1 MSAQT
6 LRLMAFDVD
15 GIFTDGRLYYGVEGD
30 ALKCFHTHDG
40 LGLKLLQASGLSVA
54 IITGRTS
61 AMVEH
66 RFAELGIAH
75 IISGRD
81 DKRQA
86 LEELADA
93 LSLSLIECGYMGDDL
108 PDLAAG
114 QLAGFFASVPNACPA
129 VIEAAHFVTVR
140 QGGQGAVRE
149 VCRFLLEAR
158 GFDEADLYRSVAK

>member
-40 LGLKLLQASGLSVA
+40 LGLKLLQASGLPVA

-93 LSLSLIECGYMGDDL
+93 LSL
-108 PDLAAG
+108 
-114 QLAGFFASVPNACPA
+114 
-129 VIEAAHFVTVR
+129 
-140 QGGQGAVRE
+140 
-149 VCRFLLEAR
+149 
-158 GFDEADLYRSVAK
+158 

>member
-6 LRLMAFDVD
+6 IQLMAFDVD

-40 LGLKLLQASGLSVA
+40 LGLKLLQASGLHVA

-66 RFAELGIAH
+66 RFTELGVVHVIT
-75 IISGRD
+75 GRD

-86 LEELADA
+86 LEELAET
-93 LSLSLIECGYMGDDL
+93 LSLSIKQCGYMGDDL
-108 PDLAAG
+108 PDLTAG
-114 QLAGFFASVPNACPA
+114 QVAGFFASVPNACPA
-129 VIEAAHFVTVR
+129 VMDAAHFVTSR
-140 QGGQGAVRE
+140 PGGQGAVRE

-158 GFDEADLYRSVAK
+158 GYDEAQLYRSFA